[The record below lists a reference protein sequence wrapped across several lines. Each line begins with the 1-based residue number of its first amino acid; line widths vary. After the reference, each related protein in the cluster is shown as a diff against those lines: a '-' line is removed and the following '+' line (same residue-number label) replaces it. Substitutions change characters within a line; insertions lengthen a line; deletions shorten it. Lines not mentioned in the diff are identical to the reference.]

1 MDTEDVGLQ
10 ISLLRGTVG
19 TVAALERP
27 GTYGQKEWSVSSAA
41 YPSPA
46 PSAQRTMIV
55 ITGTISAVL
64 LPCKGQMAKD
74 RDAANISICISNN
87 LLG

>member
-19 TVAALERP
+19 TVSGTGKACDLRAERVA
-27 GTYGQKEWSVSSAA
+27 GQFYS

-46 PSAQRTMIV
+46 PRAQRTMI
-55 ITGTISAVL
+55 IIASTISAVL
-64 LPCKGQMAKD
+64 LPCQGQMAKNK
-74 RDAANISICISNN
+74 DAANISIWISNN